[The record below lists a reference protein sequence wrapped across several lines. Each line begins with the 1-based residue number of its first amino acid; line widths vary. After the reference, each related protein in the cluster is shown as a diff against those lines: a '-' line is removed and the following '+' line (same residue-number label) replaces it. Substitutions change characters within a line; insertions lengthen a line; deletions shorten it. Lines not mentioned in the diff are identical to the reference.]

1 MVTKSVTKPAWLNF
15 NYAFCDVNAAF
26 VEHQN
31 RCRSIIKMTAM
42 ADFISSKIGNEVV
55 PLDDLWS
62 LSNEALDDLLE
73 FVTELYQVVRE
84 EYVVAEK
91 RSL

>member
-1 MVTKSVTKPAWLNF
+1 
-15 NYAFCDVNAAF
+15 
-26 VEHQN
+26 
-31 RCRSIIKMTAM
+31 MTAM